1 MGDKMV
7 PRKLA
12 TCNFLKIDLPD
23 LDECSSF
30 DATCGSETAIS
41 IGAATACATCS
52 VFTGMMSG
60 RVIGLND
67 VALRSDALSGCKV
80 FGSDDKAAYPD
91 SISKRLS
98 DGPEE
103 DSFKV
108 DVDSLFKPDRFDCW
122 LELSAISTFW
132 YRCVAD
138 SFCFSNKGVSKGS
151 LPICPILRAV
161 KSNRNTAATST
172 ILKAMSL
179 ALR

>member
-12 TCNFLKIDLPD
+12 TCNFLKIDFPD

-52 VFTGMMSG
+52 VFTGMMSES
-60 RVIGLND
+60 VIGLND
-67 VALRSDALSGCKV
+67 VALRSDVLSACKV

-98 DGPEE
+98 DGPA
-103 DSFKV
+103 DVSFK
-108 DVDSLFKPDRFDCW
+108 DEVDSLVEPD
-122 LELSAISTFW
+122 
-132 YRCVAD
+132 
-138 SFCFSNKGVSKGS
+138 
-151 LPICPILRAV
+151 
-161 KSNRNTAATST
+161 
-172 ILKAMSL
+172 
-179 ALR
+179 